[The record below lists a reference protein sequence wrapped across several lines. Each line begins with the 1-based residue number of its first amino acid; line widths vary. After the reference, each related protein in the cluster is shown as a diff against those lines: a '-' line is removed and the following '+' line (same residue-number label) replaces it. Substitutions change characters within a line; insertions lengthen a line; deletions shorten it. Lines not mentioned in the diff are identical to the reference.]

1 MSTPSLSKS
10 LLNNYRQC
18 PRRLWLEVRDRQ
30 AVRAGGQPLV
40 QASYGAETLKRFA
53 EGHVVG
59 RIAQAMWPQGID
71 IERQSLVE
79 DERTGGLRRDL
90 RYAQQLTKNWVLQ
103 PQQAIYEATFSHDG
117 LLVQADV
124 LVPHRQGRRTGW
136 QMLEVKSST
145 APKDYHLTD
154 LATQAWVARQS
165 GLDLQAVG
173 LVVVSKGFELR
184 QAGNYTGLLKVHDD
198 ADLQAQ
204 VKEAMQTLPDTLHA
218 ARLLL
223 AQPKEPIRIAP
234 GEQCNKPFACPYQSH
249 CIGSEA
255 SHAGQGGAMPIRFYN
270 DKGAAKAQTLL
281 DEGHT
286 DLRRV
291 PEQRIHQLWHASNE
305 THAVNRRLAQAVR
318 TGQPVFDT
326 AGAQKALSRW
336 TWPLQH
342 LDFETISF
350 IAPVWPGTRSGEHL
364 PFQYS
369 AHVQATSGKV
379 LAHHEFL
386 DTTGQDPRRALA
398 EHLVRDLSPG
408 STIVAWNASFERT
421 VIRDLAERFA
431 DLRPK
436 LLRLADAVQDLLPV
450 VRQHYAHPDMVH
462 ANGGMFSIKTVLP
475 LLLPGQGYEQL
486 DGVQNGNDAQAAY
499 LRVAAPEAVRRK
511 NGYSEAQRKREV
523 KSMLRYCK
531 KDTEAM
537 VLIVKKIWTL
547 QPHPDSEDSV

>member
-40 QASYGAETLKRFA
+40 QASFGAETLKRFA

-79 DERTGGLRRDL
+79 DERTGEQRRDL
-90 RYAQQLTKNWVLQ
+90 GYAQHLTQMWTLQ
-103 PQQAIYEATFSHDG
+103 PEQALYEATFSHDG

-124 LVPHRQGRRTGW
+124 LVPRRQGRRSGW

-145 APKDYHLTD
+145 APKAYHLTD

-173 LVVVSKGFELR
+173 LVLVNKGFELQR
-184 QAGNYTGLLKVHDD
+184 AGDYTGLLQVHDD
-198 ADLQAQ
+198 AELQAQ
-204 VKEAMQTLPDTLHA
+204 VMQALHTVPETLRA
-218 ARLLL
+218 ARRLL
-223 AQPKEPIRIAP
+223 AQPQEPTRIAP
-234 GEQCNKPFACPYQSH
+234 GEQCNDPFACPYQSH
-249 CIGSEA
+249 CTGSQTA
-255 SHAGQGGAMPIRFYN
+255 GQAKAGQGGAVPIRFYN
-270 DKGAAKAQTLL
+270 DKGATKAQTLL
-281 DEGHT
+281 GEGHT

-291 PEQRIHQLWHASNE
+291 PEQRIHQLWQGSNE
-305 THAVNRRLAQAVR
+305 THSVNRRLAQAVR
-318 TGQPVFDT
+318 TRQPVFDT
-326 AGAQKALSRW
+326 AGAQKAVNRW

-350 IAPVWPGTRSGEHL
+350 VAPVWPGIRSGEHV

-369 AHVQATSGKV
+369 VHVQDASGKV

-386 DTTGQDPRRALA
+386 DTSGQDPRRALA
-398 EHLVRDLSPG
+398 EQLVRDLSPH

-421 VIRDLAERFA
+421 VIRELAKRFA
-431 DLRPK
+431 DLRLA

-499 LRVAAPEAVRRK
+499 LRVAAPEAVRRE
-511 NGYSEAQRKREV
+511 NGYSEAMRRREV

-531 KDTEAM
+531 QDTEAM
-537 VLIVKKIWTL
+537 VLIVQKILKK
-547 QPHPDSEDSV
+547 P